1 MNNNESRRSEL
12 LEQMRNSSIP
22 VVHPRYRATYNSLYN
37 NEDKR
42 RRKSNVLSIAVMLLF
57 LGIGYYIY
65 IEKPVIDTGVI
76 IERMEQ
82 EVERFIDFTISDWY
96 NILIW

>member
-22 VVHPRYRATYNSLYN
+22 VVHPRYRATYNCLYN
-37 NEDKR
+37 SEEKR
-42 RRKSNVLSIAVMLLF
+42 RRKSNIFSIAFMLFF

-65 IEKPVIDTGVI
+65 TEKPVIDTGII

-82 EVERFIDFTISDWY
+82 EVERFIDFTILDWY
-96 NILIW
+96 NDLIW

>member
-1 MNNNESRRSEL
+1 
-12 LEQMRNSSIP
+12 
-22 VVHPRYRATYNSLYN
+22 
-37 NEDKR
+37 
-42 RRKSNVLSIAVMLLF
+42 MLLF

-82 EVERFIDFTISDWY
+82 EVERFIDFTISD
-96 NILIW
+96 